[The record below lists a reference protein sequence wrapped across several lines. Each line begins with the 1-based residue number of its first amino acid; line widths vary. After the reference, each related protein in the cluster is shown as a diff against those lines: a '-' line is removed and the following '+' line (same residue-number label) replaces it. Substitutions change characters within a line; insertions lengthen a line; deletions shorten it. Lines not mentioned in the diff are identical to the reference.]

1 MEMILVILLLMLNA
15 ILVIDEDESFL
26 SFFYLAVDIDFNISK
41 NMLLILSMLR

>member
-1 MEMILVILLLMLNA
+1 MEMILVILLLILNA
-15 ILVIDEDESFL
+15 ILVIDEDE